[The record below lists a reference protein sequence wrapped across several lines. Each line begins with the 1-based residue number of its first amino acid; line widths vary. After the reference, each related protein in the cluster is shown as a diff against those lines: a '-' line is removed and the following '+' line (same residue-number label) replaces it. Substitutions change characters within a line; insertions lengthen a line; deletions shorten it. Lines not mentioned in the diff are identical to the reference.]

1 MCGRPVNESITIG
14 STVQFAPT
22 VGEQPLSEILNR
34 DTYTVVGIVESP
46 MFITADR
53 GQSTVGDG
61 TIYCF
66 FMIPQENFAYESYT
80 EVYVQTDM
88 SKQNIVWIMISI

>member
-1 MCGRPVNESITIG
+1 MPQAANECVIDHSQFVEGTIEIG
-14 STVQFAPT
+14 STIQLAPT

-66 FMIPQENFAYESYT
+66 L
-80 EVYVQTDM
+80 
-88 SKQNIVWIMISI
+88 